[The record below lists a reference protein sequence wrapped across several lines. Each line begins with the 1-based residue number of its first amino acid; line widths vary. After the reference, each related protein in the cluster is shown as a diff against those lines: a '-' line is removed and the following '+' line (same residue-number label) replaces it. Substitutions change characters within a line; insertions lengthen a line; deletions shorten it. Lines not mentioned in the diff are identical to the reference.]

1 MIPETNP
8 APTPSKRLDSFIT
21 QVQGMATRAYGT
33 ALVAAVVALGLD
45 WLIRDRSLLGL
56 ALRAIAATLI
66 TAGVMLMRLR
76 LLIRLLDR
84 YQRLREFEASQLQLI
99 AKIAPSIAETI

>member
-1 MIPETNP
+1 
-8 APTPSKRLDSFIT
+8 
-21 QVQGMATRAYGT
+21 MATRAYGT

-84 YQRLREFEASQLQLI
+84 YQRLREFEAGQLQLI